1 MQKCVIMS
9 HKGKNKEKLRRRK
22 QEYKKKKPTTIGLL
36 EKLCEYTVILSCS
49 TRNKEGILLQV
60 DFQ

>member
-1 MQKCVIMS
+1 MS

>member
-1 MQKCVIMS
+1 M
-9 HKGKNKEKLRRRK
+9 NT
-22 QEYKKKKPTTIGLL
+22 KKPTKGLL
-36 EKLCEYTVILSCS
+36 EKLFEYPVILSCS